1 MLVGN
6 SISVNVL
13 ERTLPGMLK
22 LAKLSV
28 DPVFQADPKDVWRLA
43 VEACFRLTKASND
56 KARRVEPAED
66 GRLPVRETVCLEDRK
81 RREAAVYFPEVLKNI
96 RRTC

>member
-1 MLVGN
+1 MLGGAVGN

-28 DPVFQADPKDVWRLA
+28 DPVFQAEPKDVWRLA
-43 VEACFRLTKASND
+43 VEECFRLTKASND
-56 KARRVEPAED
+56 KASAFS
-66 GRLPVRETVCLEDRK
+66 LQKTAACL
-81 RREAAVYFPEVLKNI
+81 
-96 RRTC
+96 